1 MIHDSL
7 ASRPGVI
14 IQKVSGRNQRQAPR
28 QGKRWKKKRGSGLP
42 AGWAGQGH
50 VAVRARGKGSCR
62 WGRRPV
68 ERRPLGPE
76 TRFLVALLGCRQSSL
91 RSQGVGLR
99 GVLYILHVPPSRQA
113 ISFLCPA
120 LYPSR
125 LISAARIAP
134 ALWVVPARDWRERGV
149 NPSEDPASSPSLP
162 HPGSARLHLE
172 LHLPAAPRP
181 RLLPFLQI
189 WQQRSLRLPHSPG
202 CKGSP
207 LMSRHPRVHSSLL
220 SRSSAL
226 NSPRPDP
233 LSGQMGFP

>member
-125 LISAARIAP
+125 LISAARIAQTP
-134 ALWVVPARDWRERGV
+134 GPLGGTSQRLEGER
-149 NPSEDPASSPSLP
+149 SESIR
-162 HPGSARLHLE
+162 G
-172 LHLPAAPRP
+172 
-181 RLLPFLQI
+181 
-189 WQQRSLRLPHSPG
+189 
-202 CKGSP
+202 
-207 LMSRHPRVHSSLL
+207 SSLL
-220 SRSSAL
+220 PLLA
-226 NSPRPDP
+226 SPRFCTAASRVTPSCSPSSKAAALPPDLATTVP
-233 LSGQMGFP
+233 PPAPQSRL